1 MIIASSV
8 VGYSSHTMPNIIE
21 TRLFCPSHHM
31 LQHGRQVVSR
41 IPDFRGPIKEGR
53 LLNLEVVMC
62 SLLIFCN
69 LLSKSNRLP
78 TCLIETMY

>member
-62 SLLIFCN
+62 SVLIFCN

>member
-62 SLLIFCN
+62 SVLIFSN